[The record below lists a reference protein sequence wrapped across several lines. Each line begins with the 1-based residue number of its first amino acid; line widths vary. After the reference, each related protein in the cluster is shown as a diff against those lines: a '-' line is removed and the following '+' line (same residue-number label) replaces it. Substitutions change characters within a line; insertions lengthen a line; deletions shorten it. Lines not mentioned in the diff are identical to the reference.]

1 MVWLTGCVGA
11 GALVPIHSQTA
22 SAPLIGWHSLGGSAS
37 KNNADAAAVLLECK
51 SWGDVRQTLQH
62 APKKLKGDTFEL
74 LVQHCLKL
82 SPEYGFRNVWSTQ
95 GKAPDSVLRKLN
107 LQGRDTKGIDLIA
120 KVDAGE
126 YVAIQ
131 CKYHQDENRAL
142 A

>member
-1 MVWLTGCVGA
+1 MRVGA

-22 SAPLIGWHSLGGSAS
+22 SAPLIGWPYLGGSVS

-51 SWGDVRQTLQH
+51 SWGDVRQTLQQ
-62 APKKLKGDTFEL
+62 APEKLKGDTFEL
-74 LVQHCLKL
+74 LVQHYLKL

-95 GKAPDSVLRKLN
+95 GKAPGVGPRASSTCE
-107 LQGRDTKGIDLIA
+107 GRDTKGIDLIA

-131 CKYHQDENRAL
+131 CKYHQDENRPL